1 MSSYC
6 SSKAIDSFTDLIA
19 SLKCK
24 YILVSYNNTYKSK
37 SKSSENKMQLEDI
50 MKVLEL
56 KGKTIVFEIVHQAFN
71 AGKTDFDDHKELIFL
86 TKVGVY
92 ND

>member
-1 MSSYC
+1 
-6 SSKAIDSFTDLIA
+6 
-19 SLKCK
+19 
-24 YILVSYNNTYKSK
+24 
-37 SKSSENKMQLEDI
+37 MQLEDI